1 MKVLVGRLVMRP
13 WSLLAALVLM
23 LVVGPVAQAHH
34 IPGATYRAGLPDNG
48 SLEFDVSA
56 DGTKITRIKL
66 TGKGDKCEGT
76 LEGTNLSIPIVNHA
90 FNHPDADPIA
100 FSGSFPSKQTAQ
112 GTSAVDVDLGPPIGH
127 CRAAPVSWTAT
138 TTASPAG
145 SQECRDALGA
155 VSAAQVQADT
165 AQAAASSA
173 QGAAD
178 RARAAIK
185 AARRKIKNGHKKLR
199 KASSSATKKKIQK
212 QLKLAN
218 KALAKARTAL
228 ANANSQLQVATG
240 QQEAAANQQQTA
252 AAQQQAEC

>member
-1 MKVLVGRLVMRP
+1 MKVGRPVVRL
-13 WSLLAALVLM
+13 WSVLAVLVLM
-23 LVVGPVAQAHH
+23 LVVVPVAQAHH
-34 IPGATYRAGLPDNG
+34 IPGATYRASLPDNG

-76 LEGTNLSIPIVNHA
+76 LEGTTSLPIVNHA
-90 FNHPDADPIA
+90 FNHPDADPVA

-112 GTSAVDVDLGPPIGH
+112 GTVAMDIDLGPPIGH
-127 CRAAPVSWTAT
+127 CHAGPTSWTAT

-155 VSAAQVQADT
+155 VSAAQVQADS
-165 AQAAASSA
+165 AQAAATSA

-178 RARAAIK
+178 TARAAIK
-185 AARRKIKNGHKKLR
+185 AARRKIKSGHKKLR
-199 KASSSATKKKIQK
+199 KASSSAAKKKIQK

-218 KALAKARTAL
+218 KALTKARKAL
-228 ANANSQLQVATG
+228 ASANSQLQVAIG
-240 QQEAAANQQQTA
+240 QQQAAGDQQQTA

>member
-56 DGTKITRIKL
+56 DGSRITRIKV

-76 LEGTNLSIPIVNHA
+76 LEGTNLSLAIVNHA
-90 FNHPDADPIA
+90 FDHPNADPVA

-112 GTSAVDVDLGPPIGH
+112 GTISIDVDLGPPIGH
-127 CRAAPVSWTAT
+127 CHAGPVPWTAT

-145 SQECRDALGA
+145 SQECTDAVGA
-155 VSAAQVQADT
+155 VNAAQFQVDS
-165 AQAAASSA
+165 AQAAA
-173 QGAAD
+173 
-178 RARAAIK
+178 
-185 AARRKIKNGHKKLR
+185 
-199 KASSSATKKKIQK
+199 T
-212 QLKLAN
+212 
-218 KALAKARTAL
+218 
-228 ANANSQLQVATG
+228 
-240 QQEAAANQQQTA
+240 
-252 AAQQQAEC
+252 